1 MAVTKIHAI
10 KFTLRKAVEYII
22 NGDKTDD
29 KILVSSFGCA
39 PQTADY
45 DFKFALSHTRQSDTI
60 KAFHLIQS
68 FQPGEITPDE
78 AHTIGEELAGRLLQG
93 KYSYVL
99 ATHIDKNHV
108 HNHLLFCAANNIDYH
123 KYHDCIQSHYK
134 IRNIS
139 DSLCREHNKSVIDNS
154 RKINRTYN
162 EWQHDRK
169 GDSWK
174 SQIKKDIDECIKKA
188 QSYEEFIRL
197 MKEKNYEINGESFG
211 EGAAKYITFRPLG
224 KDRFVRGRASSLGA
238 EYTKERIRERI
249 EDNSGTKE
257 EVRPESTYSGTA
269 GTAPEAFFRSGL
281 TLEKVLQEFRNTPT
295 DLIDTSSEK
304 FANSIGLSR
313 WADKENMKRA
323 TAILAELGRLGLG
336 SEKALNEH
344 LEELHKKARADKKEV
359 VKLDKEL
366 QNFRQILNFA
376 RQYEENKKYADA
388 YNTSKDPDRYYR
400 SHHYQLTLF
409 WGAEERL
416 QHFGVDTRK
425 FKLKDIE
432 EHYKQL
438 TADRSRLAESYKAK
452 EAEYTRLKKMN
463 DSIKKFLDEPRKS
476 QPFQS
481 KNRDKG

>member
-1 MAVTKIHAI
+1 M
-10 KFTLRKAVEYII
+10 
-22 NGDKTDD
+22 
-29 KILVSSFGCA
+29 
-39 PQTADY
+39 
-45 DFKFALSHTRQSDTI
+45 
-60 KAFHLIQS
+60 
-68 FQPGEITPDE
+68 
-78 AHTIGEELAGRLLQG
+78 
-93 KYSYVL
+93 
-99 ATHIDKNHV
+99 
-108 HNHLLFCAANNIDYH
+108 
-123 KYHDCIQSHYK
+123 
-134 IRNIS
+134 
-139 DSLCREHNKSVIDNS
+139 IDNS

-211 EGAAKYITFRPLG
+211 EGAAKYIAFRPLG
-224 KDRFVRGRASSLGA
+224 KDRFVRGRASSLGS

-249 EDNSGTKE
+249 EENSGTKE

-269 GTAPEAFFRSGL
+269 GTAPEAFFKSGL

-295 DLIDTSSEK
+295 YLIDTSSEK
-304 FANSIGLSR
+304 FTNSIGLSR

-359 VKLDKEL
+359 VRLDKEI